1 MIVQCPYC
9 ATRYQ
14 VDAARLAGPNP
25 MLKCSRCKRI
35 FPTPTPKKSAP
46 PAAEKST
53 RAAGENLTLP
63 FDEGAWKDEAE
74 AASAPDLDISE
85 PDEGF
90 TLGTGDAESDE
101 EPAVLPAAAEPE
113 ATRKHPAAAEADE
126 QDEIDIEPDE
136 EPEEAE
142 ERKRAPRPKR
152 AARGRARERRTEQG
166 HERGKVWALLIFLLM
181 VVSAYAVVTRALFA
195 SPALCDR
202 LIGRLP
208 LVGAGGD
215 DRLLTRKVALS
226 EVVGSYQR
234 IKDGKQVFVISGKA
248 LNTAP
253 VALHGVQIAGTL
265 YDAAG
270 RTVDE
275 KTISCGNVISAK
287 VLKDLTPQEV
297 SILQKLSPPKRFMIE
312 PGESS
317 TFVIVF
323 MEPPHD
329 AAEFSTRVVAAQ
341 RQA

>member
-1 MIVQCPYC
+1 M
-9 ATRYQ
+9 
-14 VDAARLAGPNP
+14 
-25 MLKCSRCKRI
+25 
-35 FPTPTPKKSAP
+35 
-46 PAAEKST
+46 
-53 RAAGENLTLP
+53 
-63 FDEGAWKDEAE
+63 
-74 AASAPDLDISE
+74 
-85 PDEGF
+85 
-90 TLGTGDAESDE
+90 
-101 EPAVLPAAAEPE
+101 LPAAAEPE
-113 ATRKHPAAAEADE
+113 ATRKRPVAAEADE
-126 QDEIDIEPDE
+126 QDVIDIEPDE

-142 ERKRAPRPKR
+142 ERKRASRPKR
-152 AARGRARERRTEQG
+152 AARGRAREQRTEQG

-208 LVGAGGD
+208 LVGTGGD

-226 EVVGSYQR
+226 DVVGSYQR

-265 YDAAG
+265 YDPSG
-270 RTVDE
+270 RTLDQ